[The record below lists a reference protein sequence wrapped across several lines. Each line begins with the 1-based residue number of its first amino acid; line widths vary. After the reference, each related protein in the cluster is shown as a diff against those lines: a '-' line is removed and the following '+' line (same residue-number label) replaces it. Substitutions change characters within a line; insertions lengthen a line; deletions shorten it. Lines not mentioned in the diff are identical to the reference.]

1 MDTLIQLDKELL
13 IWLNS
18 HNTPFWDVVM
28 MFFTRKEFWIP
39 LYLLLLYQIYKVKGK
54 EAIYWILGAFLL
66 VFLCDQ
72 ISTQLFKNVF
82 ERFRPS
88 HDPSLEGMVNLVSGY
103 KGGRYGFVSS
113 HATNSFGFALFT
125 SLLFRNKLYTFFIF
139 SWSLLVIYTRIYLGV
154 HFPGDV
160 MGGMILGLILGYAV
174 YRLTNWFSNSRKGP
188 LTRGR
193 RNIQSL
199 TYSSAWLIL
208 GVASIEIITICLV
221 VRKLLKYGLF

>member
-13 IWLNS
+13 LWLNS
-18 HNTPFWDVVM
+18 HNTPFWDVIM

-54 EAIYWILGAFLL
+54 EALWWILGAFFLI
-66 VFLCDQ
+66 FLCDQ

-88 HDPSLEGMVNLVSGY
+88 HDPSLEGIVNLVSGY

-125 SLLFRNKLYTFFIF
+125 SLLFRNRLYTLFIF

-160 MGGMILGLILGYAV
+160 IGGMILGLILGYGV
-174 YRLTNWFSNSRKGP
+174 YRLTKWFVGSRKG
-188 LTRGR
+188 LVSRDVRGV
-193 RNIQSL
+193 QSL
-199 TYSSAWLIL
+199 AYSSVWLII
-208 GVASIEIITICLV
+208 GVTSIEVITICLV

>member
-18 HNTPFWDVVM
+18 HNSQFWDVVM

-54 EAIYWILGAFLL
+54 EAIWWILGAFLL
-66 VFLCDQ
+66 IFLCDQ

-139 SWSLLVIYTRIYLGV
+139 SWSLLVTYTRIYLGV

-160 MGGMILGLILGYAV
+160 IGGMILGLLLGYLV
-174 YRLTNWFSNSRKGP
+174 YRLIRWFTNTKKVSFSS
-188 LTRGR
+188 GR
-193 RNIQSL
+193 RSIQSL
-199 TYSSAWLIL
+199 SYSATWLII